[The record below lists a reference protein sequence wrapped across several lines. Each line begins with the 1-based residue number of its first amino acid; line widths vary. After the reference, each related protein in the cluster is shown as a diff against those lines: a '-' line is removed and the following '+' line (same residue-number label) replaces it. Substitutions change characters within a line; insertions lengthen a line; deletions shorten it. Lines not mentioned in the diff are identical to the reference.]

1 MEVEDQDHHQATEE
15 YVDDSDEDD
24 QPEMNDGRLEIEWET
39 PENQAKTRARIQ
51 HVLNGCK
58 CKQAA
63 LQRDASA
70 RGSYKDVDLDAT
82 V

>member
-39 PENQAKTRARIQ
+39 PENQAKTTARI
-51 HVLNGCK
+51 
-58 CKQAA
+58 
-63 LQRDASA
+63 
-70 RGSYKDVDLDAT
+70 
-82 V
+82 